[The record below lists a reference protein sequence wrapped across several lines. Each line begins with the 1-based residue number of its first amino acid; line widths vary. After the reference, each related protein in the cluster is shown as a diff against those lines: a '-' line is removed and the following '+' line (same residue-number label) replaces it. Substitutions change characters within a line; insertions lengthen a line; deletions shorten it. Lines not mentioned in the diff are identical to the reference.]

1 MKTVLGVALALLALL
16 VLLLMYQQP
25 RFVMAFADLITA
37 CF

>member
-1 MKTVLGVALALLALL
+1 MKTTLYAVLGVLLLAI
-16 VLLLMYQQP
+16 LLLMYQQP

>member
-1 MKTVLGVALALLALL
+1 MKTTLYVVLGALLLL

>member
-1 MKTVLGVALALLALL
+1 MKTMLGLALALLVLL
-16 VLLLMYQQP
+16 ALLLMYQQP

>member
-1 MKTVLGVALALLALL
+1 MKAVLGVVLVLLALL